1 VVVSS
6 PADTHRLVRAL
17 GGRESAEGGAL
28 AVYGDK
34 RRGKARPD
42 APTVGVERYTQS
54 NKFCGRAEPTKGDQ
68 QSGPRMSNILKPIDL
83 TERAIRR
90 AVFAVLDG
98 F

>member
-1 VVVSS
+1 M
-6 PADTHRLVRAL
+6 RLA
-17 GGRESAEGGAL
+17 A
-28 AVYGDK
+28 
-34 RRGKARPD
+34 
-42 APTVGVERYTQS
+42 GVERYTQS
-54 NKFCGRAEPTKGDQ
+54 NKFSGRAEPTKGDQ

>member
-1 VVVSS
+1 MN
-6 PADTHRLVRAL
+6 
-17 GGRESAEGGAL
+17 ECSA
-28 AVYGDK
+28 
-34 RRGKARPD
+34 
-42 APTVGVERYTQS
+42 QS
-54 NKFCGRAEPTKGDQ
+54 NKSSGRAETTKGNQ

>member
-1 VVVSS
+1 M
-6 PADTHRLVRAL
+6 RLA
-17 GGRESAEGGAL
+17 A
-28 AVYGDK
+28 
-34 RRGKARPD
+34 
-42 APTVGVERYTQS
+42 GVERYTQS
-54 NKFCGRAEPTKGDQ
+54 NKSGGRAEPTKGDQ